1 VAAEGA
7 PLPSP
12 WVTRV
17 NGSVLVTLTTSP
29 SPTPGVHYVTGDIVL
44 ASGEFATERT
54 DVRLAA
60 EGMYVA
66 ATGELRLLA
75 AHAHVFAEVSG
86 AQKHVCA
93 PVTHT
98 AHVLTCG
105 ACACALPG

>member
-1 VAAEGA
+1 
-7 PLPSP
+7 
-12 WVTRV
+12 VTRV

-29 SPTPGVHYVTGDIVL
+29 SPTSGVHYVTGDIVL

-86 AQKHVCA
+86 AHEACVC
-93 PVTHT
+93 HS
-98 AHVLTCG
+98 H
-105 ACACALPG
+105 ALMLMC